1 MQHQQILPDHFGTET
16 PLVVPLNTEDQTDTI
31 ASQTLENNDHAHTEY
46 VNTSIVDIDP

>member
-1 MQHQQILPDHFGTET
+1 MIPDHVRSDT

-31 ASQTLENNDHAHTEY
+31 PTQTQEKNDHVHTEY